1 MPGTRRSAPGREARR
16 EALPLDPR
24 PSHIGG
30 RRQVQM
36 RLTTQT
42 ASAQRLPMSEWLFDE
57 SGSDLVEYALLAATV
72 GIMAAAALALMPG
85 ILSAVYQS
93 WDSSTQTI

>member
-1 MPGTRRSAPGREARR
+1 MTVLRRWMQE
-16 EALPLDPR
+16 
-24 PSHIGG
+24 
-30 RRQVQM
+30 
-36 RLTTQT
+36 
-42 ASAQRLPMSEWLFDE
+42 E

-93 WDSSTQTI
+93 WDSGTQKVWDPCDPGASSTCH